1 MPAFLATQ
9 LILTRLRQQIGDL
22 LAEISGGQPSS
33 APSPKS
39 AASSGIKRKAEDGSN
54 GATSTKLTKARQP
67 DGSYSTSKVSR
78 DAEGRV
84 IERSYS
90 VSRLVKAAGP
100 GQAASINSSTPPHRT
115 SSPSTNGR
123 HEPPALTSQRIASIS
138 NGKLPAASSSAIP
151 AKRPSAVASRPKLHQ
166 PVLATTKVAQ
176 PKPSP
181 TTPTTSHLSQ
191 APKKGSFKE
200 IMARGA
206 KAQEVMGKV
215 GMIQHKSTDKAPIKK
230 EREIAKPEHKPGVG
244 SGAKGK
250 MGTAYAGTGR
260 PSGTPGRDN
269 GPTGALART
278 ISRNGPSKDVKTG
291 GKSKP
296 VAAVNDTAEKKLKK
310 SATATTGYAGTARPR
325 PGAAAANKG
334 SSSRGEQRPRHGGL
348 LEPPRTSRRSKY
360 EDEYDEELDDFIDYD
375 DDEEQGKGP
384 RSGYDS
390 EGSSDMEAGMSDIDT
405 EERRAELYAREEDK
419 REQAL
424 EEKLRR
430 EKEERRR
437 RWA

>member
-1 MPAFLATQ
+1 MP
-9 LILTRLRQQIGDL
+9 IGDL

-39 AASSGIKRKAEDGSN
+39 AISSGIKRKAEDASN

-67 DGSYSTSKVSR
+67 DGSYSTSKVTR

-84 IERSYS
+84 VERSYS
-90 VSRLVKAAGP
+90 VSRPVKTTGP
-100 GQAASINSSTPPHRT
+100 SQAASINSSILPHRT

-123 HEPPALTSQRIASIS
+123 HQPPTPASQRIVSTS
-138 NGKLPAASSSAIP
+138 NGKLPAASSSTQP
-151 AKRPSAVASRPKLHQ
+151 KRPSEVASRPKINQ
-166 PVLATTKVAQ
+166 PASATTKVVQ

-181 TTPTTSHLSQ
+181 TTTPAASRLSQ

-215 GMIQHKSTDKAPIKK
+215 GMIQHKSTDKAIIKK
-230 EREIAKPEHKPGVG
+230 EREIAKPEPKPGVG
-244 SGAKGK
+244 LGAKGK
-250 MGTAYAGTGR
+250 TGTAYAGTGR
-260 PSGTPGRDN
+260 PSGTPGRDI
-269 GPTGALART
+269 GPTPASART
-278 ISRNGPSKDVKTG
+278 VSRNGPSKDAKTG
-291 GKSKP
+291 SKLNP
-296 VAAVNDTAEKKLKK
+296 VSAANDTTEKKVKK

-325 PGAAAANKG
+325 PGAAANKG
-334 SSSRGEQRPRHGGL
+334 SSSRGDQRPRHGGL
-348 LEPPRTSRRSKY
+348 LEPPRMSRRSKY
-360 EDEYDEELDDFIDYD
+360 EDEYDEDLDDFIDYD
-375 DDEEQGKGP
+375 DEEEKDVG
-384 RSGYDS
+384 RRYDYDS

-424 EEKLRR
+424 EEKLKR
-430 EKEERRR
+430 EKEERKR
-437 RWA
+437 RWAQGGR